1 MYTGPKDTSY
11 FNILSTP
18 AYKKVMENNINMDV
32 SFNEWDVSL
41 EKTLTQPKS
50 ALLAS
55 SWYEN
60 HCQVKLDFKYRH
72 ILTSMP
78 FFI

>member
-1 MYTGPKDTSY
+1 
-11 FNILSTP
+11 
-18 AYKKVMENNINMDV
+18 MENNINLDV

-50 ALLAS
+50 ALFS
-55 SWYEN
+55 SSYYEN

-72 ILTSMP
+72 TLNLYVVCHFSYKLQQ
-78 FFI
+78 F